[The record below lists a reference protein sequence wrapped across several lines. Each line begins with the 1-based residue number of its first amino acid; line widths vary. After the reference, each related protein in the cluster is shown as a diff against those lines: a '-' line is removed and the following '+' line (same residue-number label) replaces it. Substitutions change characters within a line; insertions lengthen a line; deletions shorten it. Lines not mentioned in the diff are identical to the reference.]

1 MSTAAGGAD
10 EELPVAA
17 PESVPVAV
25 DAIRTVGGVE
35 MARVTYFVV
44 ASEVPAPTWLIRPRF
59 ASEFSVEVL
68 GLTGVICGP
77 GPGIP
82 RFSHPDQIAALFEE
96 VEASLELSVEVEDLW
111 IPLDWLAH
119 DHEPARGDV
128 YRVRLPLFQAAYRFR
143 TEGLSQEG
151 FVGGTAWEGST
162 SYSPEETAA
171 FRAWAEA
178 RIEEARS
185 IYPKDE
191 RLVLGYW

>member
-1 MSTAAGGAD
+1 MERRVGGAD
-10 EELPVAA
+10 EGLHIEA

-35 MARVTYFVV
+35 MVRVTYFAV
-44 ASEVPAPTWLIRPRF
+44 ASEVPAPTWLIRPRL

-68 GLTGVICGP
+68 GLMGVICGP

-82 RFSHPDQIAALFEE
+82 RFDHPDQIAALFDE
-96 VEASLELSVEVEDLW
+96 VEASPELSVEVEDLW
-111 IPLDWLAH
+111 IPLDWLAR
-119 DHEPARGDV
+119 DHEPARGDI

-151 FVGGTAWEGST
+151 FLGGTEWEGST

-178 RIEEARS
+178 QIEEARS

-191 RLVLGYW
+191 RLMLDYR